1 MAESRRNI
9 LAGAPTGL
17 RDLVERLATPLRLE
31 AGTTLFRQ
39 GDAGEAF
46 YLVREGEVEISVLSP
61 GGRRLALDVMR
72 TGDMLG
78 EIALFGG
85 DRTATATTL
94 RPTLLDRVRRS
105 DVLAAISARPELALQ
120 FVELLC
126 ERLRTVSAKLEERAF
141 LSLPARMAS
150 RILHLEGKIGDGDGG
165 IPVSQG
171 ELADYVGATREGVAK
186 VFAEWRASGW
196 VTLARGSVRI
206 VNRAA
211 MEEMALRAAA

>member
-1 MAESRRNI
+1 MAGGRRNI
-9 LAGAPTGL
+9 LAGAPSGL
-17 RDLVERLATPLRLE
+17 RDLVERLAKPVRVET
-31 AGTTLFRQ
+31 GTTLFRQ
-39 GDAGEAF
+39 GDTGEVF

-72 TGDMLG
+72 AGDILG

-105 DVLAAISARPELALQ
+105 DVLAAIREHPELALQ
-120 FVELLC
+120 FIDLLC
-126 ERLRTVSAKLEERAF
+126 ERLRAVSAKLEERAF
-141 LSLPARMAS
+141 LALPARMAS
-150 RILHLEGKIGDGDGG
+150 RLLHLDDRIGDCDGG
-165 IPVSQG
+165 VPVSQG

-186 VFAEWRASGW
+186 VLAEWRASGW

-206 VNRAA
+206 VDRAA
-211 MEEMALRAAA
+211 MEDMALRSAD